1 MRKIFTYLIFTF
13 LSISAYSQYYMDW
26 GFKLGASNYLGDIG
40 GKEKTRRDFV
50 LDLRLQHTRWNF
62 GAFFRYKLSSQIA
75 TKINL
80 EYIRIEAYDGNST
93 NPGRRARNLDFRN
106 DMFELTNTWELYI
119 YKVNDVGR
127 TGRYRTDF
135 QLYLFAGFGGLYHN
149 PKGQLNGTW
158 YALQPLRTEGQDK
171 PYKKLQFVIPAGLGF
186 YYSINRKYRI
196 GMEIGWRTTFTDYLD
211 DISTTYPNPQS
222 LDSDLA
228 RQLSNKTTPALLA
241 QINQENNL
249 EGVQGQELLMD
260 AFKENGKRG
269 DPTHNDSYLTANVTL
284 SFMIRGK
291 SSFYR
296 AKHSFVLGRKHRRR
310 RRSRAKF

>member
-1 MRKIFTYLIFTF
+1 MRKVFTYLIFTF
-13 LSISAYSQYYMDW
+13 LSITAFSQYYMDW
-26 GFKLGASNYLGDIG
+26 GFKMGVSNYLGDIG

-50 LDLRLQHTRWNF
+50 LDMRLQHTRWNF
-62 GAFFRYKLSSQIA
+62 GGFFRYKLSSQIA
-75 TKINL
+75 TKVNL
-80 EYIRIEAYDGNST
+80 EYIRIEAYDANST

-135 QLYLFAGFGGLYHN
+135 QLYIFAGFGGLYHN
-149 PKGQLNGTW
+149 PKGQLNGAW
-158 YALQPLRTEGQDK
+158 YALQPLKTEGQDK
-171 PYKKLQFVIPAGLGF
+171 PYSKLQFVIPSGLGF
-186 YYSINRKYRI
+186 YYSLNRKYRI

-211 DISTTYPNPQS
+211 DISTTYADPAS

-228 RQLSNKTTPALLA
+228 RALANKTTPQLLA
-241 QINQENNL
+241 QINNENNL
-249 EGVQGQELLMD
+249 DPGVLMSN
-260 AFKENGKRG
+260 FQTGSKRG
-269 DPTHNDSYLTANVTL
+269 DSKHNDSYLTADVTF

-296 AKHSFVLGRKHRRR
+296 AKHSFVLGRKKRRS